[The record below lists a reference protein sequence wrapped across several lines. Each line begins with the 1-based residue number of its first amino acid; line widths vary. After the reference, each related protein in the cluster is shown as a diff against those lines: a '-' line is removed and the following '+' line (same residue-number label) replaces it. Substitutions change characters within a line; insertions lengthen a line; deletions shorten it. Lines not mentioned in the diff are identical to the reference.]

1 MLRLK
6 ETKKVYVLE
15 SNYSKVWVEFYDDDP
30 ETCYITHLYV
40 DPKARRKG
48 EGTQALVEAEEFS
61 KKLGASTAML
71 LVYKTNVWLR
81 SWYMHN
87 GYEYHSSE
95 DGESDW
101 LVKRL

>member
-15 SNYSKVWVEFYDDDP
+15 SNYSKVWVESYDDDP

-40 DPKARRKG
+40 EPKARRKG
-48 EGTQALVEAEEFS
+48 EGTQALLEAEEFG
-61 KKLGASTAML
+61 KELGASTAML
-71 LVYKTNVWLR
+71 LVDKTNVWLR

-95 DGESDW
+95 DEECDW
-101 LVKRL
+101 LVKKL